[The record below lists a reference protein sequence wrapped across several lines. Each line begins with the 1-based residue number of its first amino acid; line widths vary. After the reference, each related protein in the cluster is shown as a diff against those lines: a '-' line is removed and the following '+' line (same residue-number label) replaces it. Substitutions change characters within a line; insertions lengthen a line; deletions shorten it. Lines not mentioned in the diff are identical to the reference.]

1 MKEDAKQKAEAK
13 QEAEA
18 AATEA
23 EAAREKEQADIAIA
37 EGHSLA
43 APVLTLPPA
52 RTIRTALPSPCPP
65 ACLHACLPAASV
77 ATAKDALNKT
87 AEKAADN
94 LTRARDVEMLR
105 VNIAQGCEGKAVKE
119 G

>member
-18 AATEA
+18 TATEA

-65 ACLHACLPAASV
+65 ACLPAASV

>member
-1 MKEDAKQKAEAK
+1 LQVAAANKVAEGVKEDAKQKAEAK

-37 EGHSLA
+37 EGHSLFS
-43 APVLTLPPA
+43 PVLTLPPA

-65 ACLHACLPAASV
+65 ACLPACSLGGNCQRC
-77 ATAKDALNKT
+77 LEQN
-87 AEKAADN
+87 
-94 LTRARDVEMLR
+94 
-105 VNIAQGCEGKAVKE
+105 C
-119 G
+119 